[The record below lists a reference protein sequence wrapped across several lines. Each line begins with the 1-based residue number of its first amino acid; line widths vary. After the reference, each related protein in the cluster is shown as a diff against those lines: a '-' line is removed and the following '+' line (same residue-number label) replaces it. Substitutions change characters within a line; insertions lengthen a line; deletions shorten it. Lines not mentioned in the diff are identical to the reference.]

1 MNNERMI
8 AVSSDLIERA
18 VSLLDL
24 LPESGTIIQ
33 LRAALATQPAEQ
45 WIACSD
51 RLPEV
56 AEGCQQEFIVCAKHN
71 QSGKVVVMSA
81 LYLNAYPLYCD
92 YDDDEADED
101 GNIPHTG
108 WYDAKSNGDDANCY
122 TLVNDSW
129 YGSTVTHWMP
139 MPAPA
144 AMRAQAG
151 EGGE

>member
-122 TLVNDSW
+122 SEIDDSRAK
-129 YGSTVTHWMP
+129 VTHWMP
-139 MPAPA
+139 LPQPA
-144 AMRAQAG
+144 AVRGAEHDQ
-151 EGGE
+151 